1 MNTKQTQNLYTKQT
15 RNFLFSVGLV
25 LLFSVGLVES
35 VRAQEASFYLSPT
48 SGNYKVGETFSVTLF
63 INTQGVSINASQA
76 KIIFPP
82 EKLKVINISKSG
94 SILPFGFKNPSFQTK
109 KAKFLLEAGCRV
121 RGT

>member
-35 VRAQEASFYLSPT
+35 VRAQEASFYLSPA
-48 SGNYKVGETFSVTLF
+48 SGNYRVGETFSVTLF

-82 EKLKVINISKSG
+82 EKLKVTNISKSG
-94 SILPFGFKNPSFQTK
+94 SIFTLWVQEPIFSNEKGEISFGGGLPSPG
-109 KAKFLLEAGCRV
+109 
-121 RGT
+121 